1 MKNDGDTKLPTWQ
14 MWKLNVLEEVTGG
27 TITNREASATLRLS
41 IRRTQSIKTGFKE
54 AEASLPVQGNMGLK
68 PSNYITCEN

>member
-1 MKNDGDTKLPTWQ
+1 MKNDGDTRLPTWQ

-27 TITNREASATLRLS
+27 TITNREALAALGLS

-54 AEASLPVQGNMGLK
+54 A
-68 PSNYITCEN
+68 